1 MDRHIKSIKE
11 NSGVQSEPYFIHTY
25 QVFLLQWG
33 SIYQKDTYTMLLV
46 ISPAKTLDYT
56 NPVRTKLS
64 SQASF
69 LDNAELLIGY
79 LRQFSPEKIS
89 ALMKVSAKIA
99 ELNFDRYQN
108 WDKDFSKA
116 GARQALL
123 AFKGGVYLGLD
134 AASFTPAD
142 FDFAQQHLRIISG
155 LYGLL
160 RPLDL
165 MLAYRLEMG
174 TKLNTDRG
182 CNLYEFWGSSI
193 TQSLN
198 DQLEEINS
206 QYLINLASN
215 EYFKALKP
223 KELNGQIITPA
234 FKEYKNGEY
243 KMIGVYAKK
252 ARGLLSR
259 YIIQQQLN
267 DPEDIKS
274 FNVDGYK
281 FSQKLSQGNTWVFA
295 RK

>member
-1 MDRHIKSIKE
+1 M
-11 NSGVQSEPYFIHTY
+11 
-25 QVFLLQWG
+25 G
-33 SIYQKDTYTMLLV
+33 SHPQKDTYTMLLV

-56 NPVRTKLS
+56 SPVRTKLS
-64 SQASF
+64 SQANF
-69 LDNAELLIGY
+69 LNNAELLIGS

-89 ALMKVSAKIA
+89 ELMKVSAKIA
-99 ELNFDRYQN
+99 GLNFDRYQS

-116 GARQALL
+116 DARQALL

-174 TKLNTDRG
+174 TKLNTERG
-182 CNLYEFWGSSI
+182 RNLYEFWGSSI

-215 EYFKALKP
+215 EYFKALRP
-223 KELNGQIITPA
+223 KELNGQRQIITPA

-259 YIIQQQLN
+259 YIIQHQLS
-267 DPEDIKS
+267 DPEDIKA
-274 FNVDGYK
+274 FNVDGYE
-281 FSQKLSQGNTWVFA
+281 FSQKLTQGNTWVFA

>member
-1 MDRHIKSIKE
+1 
-11 NSGVQSEPYFIHTY
+11 
-25 QVFLLQWG
+25 
-33 SIYQKDTYTMLLV
+33 MLLV

-56 NPVRTKLS
+56 TPVQTKLS

-69 LDNAELLIGY
+69 LDNAELLISHM
-79 LRQFSPEKIS
+79 RQFSAPEIS
-89 ALMKVSAKIA
+89 RLMKVSTKIA

-116 GARQALL
+116 DARQALL

-134 AASFTPAD
+134 AGSFTAPD

-165 MLAYRLEMG
+165 ILAYRLEMG

-182 CNLYEFWGSSI
+182 RNLYEFWGSSI
-193 TQSLN
+193 TESLN
-198 DQLEEINS
+198 KQLKKTS
-206 QYLINLASN
+206 SRQLINLASN
-215 EYFKALKP
+215 EYFKAIKP
-223 KELNGQIITPA
+223 KELKAQIITPA

-259 YIIQQQLN
+259 YIIQQQLSK
-267 DPEDIKS
+267 PEDIKA

-281 FSQKLSQGNTWVFA
+281 FNQHLSPDNTWVFT
-295 RK
+295 RRQSTLQR